1 MPNGL
6 DGKGWR
12 SLETLSHLL
21 YVSRCKAAELISNPI
36 EKMRC
41 FMRTSTHTHGS
52 IANLTE
58 AYFWLKFGFLKANPS
73 RRHASFQATG
83 PTGRLIKEIKKHS
96 FFLKPGEK
104 KRLKSKLAQKFK
116 RKKARRLPADTD
128 SKGPRSHQS

>member
-83 PTGRLIKEIKKHS
+83 PTGRHYQGDKET
-96 FFLKPGEK
+96 FLLSETLRKEA
-104 KRLKSKLAQKFK
+104 AQE
-116 RKKARRLPADTD
+116 
-128 SKGPRSHQS
+128 